1 MNTGESFRKKSE
13 KYILVSSFICHS
25 EPCHPTVGDYQFD
38 ATYQICLLFIYL
50 LFSQKKNDKF
60 PLQKK
65 LSKTNVKEKDLI
77 VFINYLSY
85 SSQNKDPFI
94 SSIKTT

>member
-38 ATYQICLLFIYL
+38 RRKMTNFPY
-50 LFSQKKNDKF
+50 KKN
-60 PLQKK
+60 
-65 LSKTNVKEKDLI
+65 
-77 VFINYLSY
+77 
-85 SSQNKDPFI
+85 
-94 SSIKTT
+94 